1 MGPLMLD
8 CQAEELS
15 AEEREKLAHPVTG
28 GVILFSRNYADPKQV
43 AALIKDIRASAKKPL
58 LIAVDHEGGRVQRFR
73 EQFTPLPAM
82 GAIADTAK
90 TPQAAIELAKA
101 CGLVMGYELKQLDV
115 DFSFAPVLD
124 VNGISEV
131 IGDRA
136 FSDSPQQVI
145 TLASALIDGL
155 DEMSMPAI
163 GKHFPGHGSIAPDSH
178 IALPVDERSLADIQA
193 LDLVPFASLISDNRL
208 SGIMPAH
215 VIYSQV
221 DSQPAGFSRVW
232 LQEILREKLGFT
244 GAIFSDDLS
253 MHGASVAGD
262 YVARAHVAL
271 EAGCDMLLACNN
283 PKGAEQILDA
293 LPHEISTPKS
303 LMNMHGRTL
312 NSAAY
317 VQYKSAKQRILNA
330 FGDAV

>member
-43 AALIKDIRASAKKPL
+43 AALIKDIRSSAKKPI

-73 EQFTPLPAM
+73 EHFTQLPAM
-82 GAIADTAK
+82 GAITEVAK
-90 TPQAAIELAKA
+90 TSQEAEQLAKA

-136 FSDSPQQVI
+136 FSDCPQQVI

-155 DEMSMPAI
+155 DGMSMPAI

-178 IALPVDERSLADIQA
+178 IALPVDERSFGDIQA
-193 LDLVPFASLISDNRL
+193 LDLVPFTSLIRDNRL

-232 LQEILREKLGFT
+232 LQEILRETLGFK

-262 YVARAHVAL
+262 YVTRAHVAL
-271 EAGCDMLLACNN
+271 DAGCDMVLACNN

-293 LPHEISTPKS
+293 LSHDISTPKS
-303 LMNMHGRTL
+303 LMTMYAKKLDG
-312 NSAAY
+312 AASGL
-317 VQYKSAKQRILNA
+317 YKEAKQRILNA
-330 FGDAV
+330 FGDTV